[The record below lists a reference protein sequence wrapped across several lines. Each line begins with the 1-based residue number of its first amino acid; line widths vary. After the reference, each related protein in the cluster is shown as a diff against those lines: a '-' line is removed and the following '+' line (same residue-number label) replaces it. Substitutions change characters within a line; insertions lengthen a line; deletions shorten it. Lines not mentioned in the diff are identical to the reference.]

1 MECTF
6 EELREDIV
14 IAIQKIP
21 SEGEFVDRLNQLI
34 RDYVEVHQIS
44 HSGYLRLS
52 ARGEESI
59 RDRPRAQG

>member
-34 RDYVEVHQIS
+34 RDYVEVHQNI
-44 HSGYLRLS
+44 
-52 ARGEESI
+52 E
-59 RDRPRAQG
+59 